1 MPGLGGGRWADWWAR
16 HQTYGILVLATFVFG
31 GIAGALALDALGGAD
46 RLALVALVKSF
57 LNLVSERSPAN
68 IDLLGIALLTNLKVL
83 GLIYVMGVSVAGLPL
98 ILLAIFFRGFVL
110 GFAVGFLLGTLHSV
124 GMGLA
129 LIAVVL
135 PNLVLVPAWLATGTG
150 GVAFSWQLLAQRNR
164 LASWRL
170 SEAFLQYTVVALVG
184 AVEVGVGSAL
194 QALLAPTVLHW
205 LAPWGL

>member
-16 HQTYGILVLATFVFG
+16 HQAYGILVLATFVFG
-31 GIAGALALDALGGAD
+31 GLAGALALDALGAAD
-46 RLALVALVKSF
+46 RLALMALVKGF
-57 LNLVSERSPAN
+57 LNLVAERSTA
-68 IDLLGIALLTNLKVL
+68 DLNVLGVALLTNLKVL

-129 LIAVVL
+129 LVAVVL
-135 PNLVLVPAWLATGTG
+135 PNLVLVPAWLATGAG
-150 GVAFSWQLLAQRNR
+150 GVAFSWQLLAGRNR

-170 SEAFLQYTVVALVG
+170 SESFLQYTAVALVG